1 MRNPRPVA
9 TLSAAVLLALGGGA
23 AITEASGEANA
34 APSSTPLCSITYP
47 DPMHPTRAEF
57 SMVNVESAGAGA
69 TTFAFH
75 TVSDALVAYKQQASV
90 TWANLDTGRTGG
102 GWDSNAVAE
111 IDRGRTTITLPTQQ
125 VGSGRITVVA
135 AVSNTAANGWTSN
148 LDCTAEYTAQ

>member
-9 TLSAAVLLALGGGA
+9 TLSAAALVAFGGGV
-23 AITEASGEANA
+23 AITTTSGEAGA
-34 APSSTPLCSITYP
+34 APARTPLCSITYP
-47 DPMHPTRAEF
+47 DPMHPTRAEY
-57 SMVNVESAGAGA
+57 SMVSVESAGAGA

-75 TVSDALVAYKQQASV
+75 TVSKALVPYKQQASV

-102 GWDSNAVAE
+102 GWDSNTVAD
-111 IDRGRTTITLPTQQ
+111 IDRGRTTITLPAQH